1 MRTIE
6 DFTETALGTL
16 VPTEGA
22 VSVCP
27 LCDRPGILEPLPDG
41 RCEFVHVE
49 SEEMFGDGMLVTPI
63 ESCAA
68 SA

>member
-6 DFTETALGTL
+6 DFTGTSPGTL

-27 LCDRPGILEPLPDG
+27 LCDRPGILEPLADG
-41 RCEFVHVE
+41 RYEFVHVE
-49 SEEMFGDGMLVTPI
+49 SEEILGDGMLVLPI
-63 ESCAA
+63 DSCAL
-68 SA
+68 SV